1 MKQKR
6 NSGRMRILA
15 WILTAVMLC
24 TGMNTTVF
32 AENITF
38 EDEIMTEAS
47 VNDDVD
53 VQIDA
58 EDEEIPEAEIQEEAE
73 DEESEEEITAF
84 SDGEQEDAALPE
96 MTDGTAAKAVNNGD
110 TASVTVYLS
119 LSHDADYLSEIGK
132 LKEPVALK
140 KLTVPY
146 FDLANYGLQKYYFS
160 SEDYDS
166 SGVNVGTAETAYNHV
181 TMLHLLI
188 YATEVL
194 YCGVDESAAGQGYL
208 KTQGYL
214 DDGKTLNIEGNRG
227 SLFMR
232 NFWGMDL
239 NLTYYKNYQYPM
251 ADTSW
256 GSTADQILM
265 KDGDVYTLAH
275 YTDWNFYTDSSAG
288 FNYLKVNGTATEAT
302 VNRADEDSAT
312 IETWCASEDWNDPS
326 GTAQKKMTQSCKL
339 FYVPVDE
346 MWDGDISTWD
356 SLGTTENGALK
367 VDLSKLSNGTYFV
380 AMEGQKGTENPA
392 SVVSSPG
399 GIYLTVTGE
408 AVKKELSVSLTL
420 DKTEVQGGDKVRLSA
435 EATGGSGSY
444 TYKFIVCDEK
454 GNWYRLKDFGQE
466 NVYEWTTGPTG
477 KKTLYVDAK
486 DSSGTV
492 KRAEA
497 KCEVTGQPLDVTL
510 SVSPE
515 GSVMSGE
522 TVSLHAKAT
531 GGSGSYTYKFIVCDE
546 KGNWYKMRDFR
557 SDSTLSWTPGPAGKK
572 TLYVDAK
579 DSFGTVKRASV
590 VYEVKASNLSVVLKV
605 SPANSVV
612 SGKTVRLSAEASGG
626 IGGYTYKFIVCDEK
640 GNWYRLR
647 DFGVGSTFDW
657 TPGPAGKKTLYVDVK
672 DKTGLVKRASVSYE
686 VKNK

>member
-1 MKQKR
+1 MNKKR
-6 NSGRMRILA
+6 SSGRMRILA

-38 EDEIMTEAS
+38 EDEITTEAS
-47 VNDDVD
+47 VNDEAD
-53 VQIDA
+53 VQINA
-58 EDEEIPEAEIQEEAE
+58 EDEDTPEAEIQEEPE
-73 DEESEEEITAF
+73 DEESEDEITAF
-84 SDGEQEDAALPE
+84 SDGEQEEAAVPE
-96 MTDGTAAKAVNNGD
+96 MTDGTDEKVVNDGE

-119 LSHDADYLSEIGK
+119 LSHDADYLSETGK

-166 SGVNVGTAETAYNHV
+166 SGVDAGTAETAYNHV

-251 ADTSW
+251 ADSGW

-302 VNRADEDSAT
+302 VNRADADSVT
-312 IETWCASEDWNDPS
+312 LETWRASEDWNDPS

-339 FYVPVDE
+339 FYVPVAE

-356 SLGTTENGALK
+356 SLGTTENGELK

-380 AMEGQKGTENPA
+380 AMEGQKGTENPD
-392 SVVSSPG
+392 SIVSSPG

-420 DKTEVQGGDKVRLSA
+420 DKTEVQSGDKVKLSA
-435 EATGGSGSY
+435 EATGGSGNY
-444 TYKFIVCDEK
+444 TYKFIVCDDK
-454 GNWYRLKDFGQE
+454 GNWFRLKDFGTE
-466 NVYEWTTGPTG
+466 NIYEWTTGPAG

-497 KCEVTGQPLDVTL
+497 KCEVTGEPLDVTL
-510 SVSPE
+510 SVSPK
-515 GSVMSGE
+515 GSVVSEE
-522 TVSLHAKAT
+522 TVSLSAKAT
-531 GGSGSYTYKFIVCDE
+531 GGNGNYTYKFIVCDD
-546 KGNWYKMRDFR
+546 KGNWFRLRDFEA
-557 SDSTLSWTPGPAGKK
+557 DNTYKWIPGPAGKK

-579 DSFGTVKRASV
+579 DDYGTVKRAAV
-590 VYEVKASNLSVVLKV
+590 TYEVKANDFRVTLTA
-605 SPANSVV
+605 SPENVGL
-612 SGKTVRLSAEASGG
+612 SGKNVNLQATATGG
-626 IGGYTYKFIVCDEK
+626 KGNYSYKFIICDDK
-640 GNWYRLR
+640 GNWFRLR
-647 DFGVGSTFDW
+647 DFSSDSTFEW
-657 TPGPAGKKTLYVDVK
+657 VPGPAGKKTLYVDVR
-672 DKTGLVKRASVSYE
+672 DGNGMVKRASVNYE
-686 VKNK
+686 VKSK